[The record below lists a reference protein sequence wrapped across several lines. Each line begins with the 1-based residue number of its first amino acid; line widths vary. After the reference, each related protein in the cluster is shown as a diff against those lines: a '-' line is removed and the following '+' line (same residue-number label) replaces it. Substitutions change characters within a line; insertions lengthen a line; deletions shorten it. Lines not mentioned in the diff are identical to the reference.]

1 MFRLVS
7 IPICLFALLMPELR
21 AEPAADRGLKIVV
34 IVGSGGEEEYAET
47 FRESAASWRD
57 AAARGGAAFV
67 AIGLEK
73 PGIEDDATRVRRELT
88 EVAEPALWVVL
99 IGHGSYDGRVAKFN
113 LQGPDLTD
121 TEIADLLGSYPGE
134 LTLINTASSSGSFIR
149 KVGGPGRVVIT
160 ATKNEAEFFYARFG
174 SFFAAAI
181 AGKNEADLDQ
191 DEQVSLLEA
200 FLFASAQVARFYEDE
215 GRIAT
220 EHALLDDNGDGLG
233 SRSEWFGGLVATQT
247 PAKDAAP
254 DGERAA
260 QMVLVPNEFERRLS
274 PDQRSQRDQWER
286 EVRELRRKKD
296 ELDEDDYYQQIEN
309 LLLNLARLYQEVE
322 SS

>member
-1 MFRLVS
+1 MFRFVS
-7 IPICLFALLMPELR
+7 IAFCLFALLLPELR
-21 AEPAADRGLKIVV
+21 AEPAAQRGLKIVV
-34 IVGSGGEEEYAET
+34 IVGSGGEKEYTET
-47 FRESAASWRD
+47 FRESADSWRD
-57 AAARGGAAFV
+57 AADRGGAECV
-67 AIGLEK
+67 VIGLDE
-73 PGIEDDATRVRRELT
+73 PGTEDDATRVRRELT
-88 EVAEPALWVVL
+88 AVVDPALWVVL

-121 TEIADLLGSYPGE
+121 TEIADLLAAYAGE

-149 KVGGPGRVVIT
+149 KAGGPGRVVIT
-160 ATKNEAEFFYARFG
+160 ATKNEAELYYARFG
-174 SFFAAAI
+174 SFFASAI
-181 AGKNEADLDQ
+181 AGKSEADLDQ
-191 DEQVSLLEA
+191 DQQVSLLEG
-200 FLFASAQVARFYEDE
+200 FLYASAQVARFYEEE

-233 SRSEWFGGLVATQT
+233 SRAEWFGGLVATQT

-296 ELDEDDYYQQIEN
+296 ELGEDNYYEQIEK
-309 LLLNLARLYQEVE
+309 LLLNLARLYAEVE